1 MYSSATEALKGL
13 MAGTAAELE
22 EKGLEC
28 QITKL
33 ISPSSG
39 QLSNGIDYC
48 FVEVT
53 CENGVQY
60 GIPAYGKEAEELYR
74 LAMRYLSKTEREKE
88 LFLGCLVSAR
98 S

>member
-1 MYSSATEALKGL
+1 MTKYSSATEALKEIVYRK
-13 MAGTAAELE
+13 AKDEN
-22 EKGLEC
+22 EKEAK
-28 QITKL
+28 ITKL

-60 GIPAYGKEAEELYR
+60 GIPAYGKEAEELY
-74 LAMRYLSKTEREKE
+74 K
-88 LFLGCLVSAR
+88 LGVDLMTMADSRQRRAAEGQ
-98 S
+98 SSE

>member
-1 MYSSATEALKGL
+1 MTKYSSATEALKEIVYRK
-13 MAGTAAELE
+13 AKDEN
-22 EKGLEC
+22 EKEAK
-28 QITKL
+28 ITKL

>member
-60 GIPAYGKEAEELYR
+60 GIPAYGKEAEELY
-74 LAMRYLSKTEREKE
+74 K
-88 LFLGCLVSAR
+88 LGVDLMTMTDSRQRCAAEDQS
-98 S
+98 SE

>member
-60 GIPAYGKEAEELYR
+60 GIPAYGKEAEELY
-74 LAMRYLSKTEREKE
+74 K
-88 LFLGCLVSAR
+88 LGVDLMTMADSRQRRAAEGQ
-98 S
+98 SSE